1 MPGSSVS
8 TIITRLEIKQAY
20 LILDIHKFIFLKK
33 IGELTLLPLL
43 NTKQVFKTIGL
54 IFLII

>member
-33 IGELTLLPLL
+33 IGELALLPSL